1 MPEHTEEEQT
11 AQANGLSLDDLVPN
25 DAHDEHE
32 HDHET
37 VHLGAEAWAQ
47 AHASTSAALVE
58 AGKALDAAY
67 EREDWDAALAAANTL
82 VEGASDDALPYL
94 YRANVYVEKEM
105 MDEALADY
113 SKSVELDANNVD
125 ALVQRGRA
133 KYGIEDTDGAIADFK
148 AAIKLDPK
156 HAPAYI
162 ERGYAFF
169 SKGALDAALSDF
181 KNYSRLVPDNPVGH
195 NNQAFVALYMGR
207 TSAAEALWRKA
218 TSLPDAPHWAFA
230 GHAVALHKMK
240 KRRNAIEQY
249 RRAVEIEPRW
259 KSDVK
264 EVAEEFSWPQSM
276 VDVAEEIVAR
286 LDDA

>member
-1 MPEHTEEEQT
+1 MPEHTDEEQT
-11 AQANGLSLDDLVPN
+11 SQANGLSLDNLIPAN
-25 DAHDEHE
+25 DTPDSG
-32 HDHET
+32 DHED
-37 VHLGAEAWAQ
+37 VHIGAAEWAES
-47 AHASTSAALVE
+47 HPNRTDALIE
-58 AGKALDAAY
+58 AGKTLDAAFHD
-67 EREDWDAALAAANTL
+67 EDWDTALTAASTL
-82 VEGASDDALPYL
+82 VESAPDDAVPYL

-113 SKSVELDANNVD
+113 GKSIELDPEDVD
-125 ALVQRGRA
+125 SLVQRGRA
-133 KYGIEDTDGAIADFK
+133 KYGMEDTDGAIADFK
-148 AAIKLDPK
+148 AAIKIDPQ

-181 KNYSRLVPDNPVGH
+181 KNYTRLVPENPIGH
-195 NNQAFVALYMGR
+195 NNQAFVAMWMGR

-249 RRAVEIEPRW
+249 RRAVEQEPRW
-259 KSDVK
+259 ASDVK
-264 EVAEEFSWPQSM
+264 EVADEFSWPATM
-276 VDVAEEIVAR
+276 ITMAEEIVAR
-286 LDDA
+286 LGDA